1 MPRLDPDVLFGTIDA
16 HLSLYRVSARMPL
29 LMAELLGRE
38 ELLNLSLR
46 LALVGR

>member
-1 MPRLDPDVLFGTIDA
+1 MPRLDLEDLFGTIEA
-16 HLSLYRVSARMPL
+16 HLSLDRVSARMPL
-29 LMAELLGRE
+29 FTAELLVRE